1 MKNKIGKRQAIQI
14 NVMFLFLAFHRI
26 KIQLLFREYGT
37 HILSTI
43 ASDNESDAPLL
54 FESCSSFSTL
64 AIEIQ
69 IPFHFYYTYIHICM
83 HKDRQQQMWV
93 FPKKKKHRGNDRISS
108 RLSRAYWPSY
118 HYYTAARCPACV
130 VCHPLPSTNDD
141 PLNSLWPLLDLN
153 GSYMKRETYCCY
165 SSVTTWVVRYY
176 KDLKVVFVLKIG
188 QISGLEQRSK
198 SLEKVQYG

>member
-1 MKNKIGKRQAIQI
+1 MR
-14 NVMFLFLAFHRI
+14 VMPPYFSRAAPHS
-26 KIQLLFREYGT
+26 QLLLQKYRSPFIFIIHTSIYVCT
-37 HILSTI
+37 KIV
-43 ASDNESDAPLL
+43 
-54 FESCSSFSTL
+54 SSRCGSS
-64 AIEIQ
+64 Q
-69 IPFHFYYTYIHICM
+69 
-83 HKDRQQQMWV
+83 
-93 FPKKKKHRGNDRISS
+93 KKKKHRGNDRISS